1 MPLYCASSTRFGSM
15 RISFTSVGVALIRNE
30 PMIALT
36 QTLLPEPVAPA
47 MSRCGIFDRSALEGC
62 PATSWPRAKA
72 SFERLATSPWVRLAS
87 TSFRVTRSN
96 AEFGISTPT
105 YGSPGIGAS
114 IRMLRAASASARLSD
129 RPSIRLSLMPGST
142 SSAYWVTTG
151 PSWIRATF
159 TPMPKCASVSRMRW
173 PLAVR
178 SICAALDS
186 GASARRS
193 SVGSSQT
200 RSIGSSAA
208 SDVSCSPTV
217 ARCASSV
224 CSSSSSPSSAS
235 AGRSSAT
242 TGIGVGRGGPF
253 APGAGRSRRTMTG
266 GSSSS
271 SGCVLSRSRTRSR
284 SPARAAAG
292 AASSVPSAVRSRR
305 PATAARR
312 AASSASSRRAS
323 RPAR

>member
-1 MPLYCASSTRFGSM
+1 MRVIVASTSYALTIIRSASSSMTMTMYGIRGWPGRSASLYPAMLRTPRLANSPYRLSIVPTVHFSALTALSGSTITSVSRCGMPLYCASSTRFGSM

-159 TPMPKCASVSRMRW
+159 TPMPKCASVSRMR
-173 PLAVR
+173 
-178 SICAALDS
+178 
-186 GASARRS
+186 
-193 SVGSSQT
+193 
-200 RSIGSSAA
+200 
-208 SDVSCSPTV
+208 
-217 ARCASSV
+217 
-224 CSSSSSPSSAS
+224 
-235 AGRSSAT
+235 
-242 TGIGVGRGGPF
+242 
-253 APGAGRSRRTMTG
+253 
-266 GSSSS
+266 
-271 SGCVLSRSRTRSR
+271 
-284 SPARAAAG
+284 
-292 AASSVPSAVRSRR
+292 
-305 PATAARR
+305 
-312 AASSASSRRAS
+312 
-323 RPAR
+323 